1 MIKHRIMS
9 AATLLGGVVFTGH
22 AVAQSPEVA
31 RRLDAKYDV
40 VWPAADGLI
49 RVNKGGYRIPDSRM
63 KSNGKYGYADTLG
76 QVVVPPAYDDAADF
90 GNGHAVVGRKAGD
103 GRMLYGLIDRSGRV
117 VVPLEWERLGGVRDG
132 GCVARTGTAA
142 EREFSLADTLGY
154 VRSLGY
160 DYCSDFSNGLARV
173 GVGAYVEKENV
184 AGITLRDAYEFRGKF
199 GYIAPDGRIVIPVQF
214 DDARDFAQDGLAPV
228 GIQGKYYV
236 KWGFIDKSGRQVVP
250 CNFYS
255 AEEFLGDRAVVSK
268 VVAGGKLAYGYIDR
282 SGKEVIPCQFDMAS
296 GFRFANTWVG
306 MEQDGEYTY
315 TLIGPNG
322 ETVLPFR
329 VGDLQDG
336 GKYGHAAASISDAA
350 GRKRFGIVANNGKV
364 ILPFEY
370 DHIAIFR
377 SGMRRT
383 TAGRRAPWEQR
394 TGKISASTSPGGA
407 SSLFRPGVF
416 LPSGIRF
423 RGRRVLSVLFGP
435 GYPCAVMV
443 GCRSRQVAG

>member
-9 AATLLGGVVFTGH
+9 VATLLGGVIFTGH
-22 AVAQSPEVA
+22 VVAQSPEVA

-40 VWPAADGLI
+40 VWPAVDGLI

-117 VVPLEWERLGGVRDG
+117 VVPLEWERLGGVRNG
-132 GCVARTGTAA
+132 VCVARTGTAA
-142 EREFSLADTLGY
+142 KREFSLADTLGN

-184 AGITLRDAYEFRGKF
+184 AGITLRDAYEFCGKF
-199 GYIAPDGRIVIPVQF
+199 GYIAPDGGIVIPVQF

-228 GIQGKYYV
+228 GIQGKY
-236 KWGFIDKSGRQVVP
+236 
-250 CNFYS
+250 
-255 AEEFLGDRAVVSK
+255 
-268 VVAGGKLAYGYIDR
+268 YGYIDR

-336 GKYGHAAASISDAA
+336 GKYGHAAASISDAT

-370 DHIAIFR
+370 DHIAIFSEWDAANNR
-377 SGMRRT
+377 WQESAMGTKDGQNFSFDISRR
-383 TAGRRAPWEQR
+383 GE
-394 TGKISASTSPGGA
+394 
-407 SSLFRPGVF
+407 
-416 LPSGIRF
+416 
-423 RGRRVLSVLFGP
+423 
-435 GYPCAVMV
+435 
-443 GCRSRQVAG
+443 